1 MKASLARR
9 SELLA
14 GTRAFFA
21 GRGFTEVET
30 PVLVPSPGMDLHL
43 DAFPVDAG
51 RAGRRYLATS
61 PEYQMKRLLAG
72 AGAGEP
78 GRRHYQITRAFRRGE
93 LGVRH
98 NPEFTLLELY
108 RAPGTMEDVIRD
120 TEQLVARLT
129 GGFVQLGARARAVDV
144 RPPLPRLA
152 VADAFER
159 WAGVPARDV
168 VELAEADEDQFYR
181 LLVERV
187 EPALEAEPRGV
198 FLWDYPACQASLARR
213 RPGAPELAE
222 RFELYVAGVELCN
235 GFGELVDPAEQRARF
250 EADAAARAAA
260 GLDVYPV
267 DEALL
272 EALAHVPPAGGVAIG
287 LDRVFA
293 LACGST
299 SIADVIAFPFDA
311 L

>member
-1 MKASLARR
+1 MKPGLARR
-9 SELLA
+9 AELLGA
-14 GTRAFFA
+14 TRAFFA

-51 RAGRRYLATS
+51 AAGRRWLATS

-72 AGAGEP
+72 AGEAG
-78 GRRHYQITRAFRRGE
+78 GRRLYQITRAFRRGE
-93 LGVRH
+93 LGARH
-98 NPEFTLLELY
+98 NPEFTLLEFY
-108 RAPGTMEDVIRD
+108 RAPGGLEDVIRD

-129 GGFVQLGARARAVDV
+129 GGVVRLGDRVVDV
-144 RPPLPRLA
+144 RPPLPRLS
-152 VADAFER
+152 VADAFAR
-159 WAGVPARDV
+159 YAGVPAREV
-168 VELAEADEDQFYR
+168 VDLAEADEDRFFR

-198 FLWDYPACQASLARR
+198 VLWDYPACQASLARR
-213 RPGAPELAE
+213 RPDDPRVAE
-222 RFELYVAGVELCN
+222 RFEIYVAGVELCN
-235 GFGELVDPAEQRARF
+235 GFGELVDAREQRARF
-250 EADAAARAAA
+250 DDDVRAREAA

-272 EALAHVPPAGGVAIG
+272 AALADVPSAGGVAVG

-293 LACGST
+293 LACGTT
-299 SIADVIAFPFDA
+299 SIADVIAFPFDT